1 MRPGLADPVLDSQR
15 IFRAVL
21 DAMSHPGR
29 IVALVAADRAPGPL
43 HPATEA
49 VCLALVD
56 LETPLWLDAT
66 GRTAEVMA
74 HLRFHCGCPIVDE
87 PSQARFAVVAD
98 PGRMPDLGRFDP
110 GTDEYPDRSATVIVQ
125 VGALVAD
132 VGQRLTGPG
141 IASEARLDALGLPE
155 GFWEGLRA
163 NHDRFPRGVD
173 VLLIAGSRLA
183 ALPRTTRVEG

>member
-15 IFRAVL
+15 IFRRVL

-29 IVALVAADRAPGPL
+29 IVELAVADAGPGPL

-56 LETPLWLDAT
+56 LETPLWLDAA
-66 GRTAEVMA
+66 GRTAEVTA

-87 PSQARFAVVAD
+87 PAHARFAVVAD
-98 PGRMPDLGRFDP
+98 PVRMPELGHFDP
-110 GTDEYPDRSATVIVQ
+110 GTDEYPDRSATIIVQ
-125 VGALVAD
+125 ARELSGDA
-132 VGQRLTGPG
+132 GRRLTGPG
-141 IASEARLDALGLPE
+141 IETEARLDVLGLP
-155 GFWEGLRA
+155 GAFWEALRA

-173 VLLIAGSRLA
+173 VLLTAGRRLA

>member
-1 MRPGLADPVLDSQR
+1 MRPGLGDPVLDSQR
-15 IFRAVL
+15 IFRGVL

-29 IVALVAADRAPGPL
+29 IVALDVDDAAPGPL
-43 HPATEA
+43 HAATEA

-56 LETPLWLDAT
+56 FETPLWLDAA

-87 PSQARFAVVAD
+87 PAAARFAVVAD
-98 PGRMPDLGRFDP
+98 PGRMPELDRFDP

-125 VGALVAD
+125 VDMLSAG
-132 VGQRLTGPG
+132 VGRRLTGPG
-141 IASEARLDALGLPE
+141 IESEARLDAPGLPE
-155 GFWEGLRA
+155 RFWEGLRA
-163 NHDRFPRGVD
+163 NHGRFPRGVD
-173 VLLIAGSRLA
+173 VLLTAGSQLA